1 MAGTL
6 AGKTALVTGAS
17 RGIGRAIALRLA
29 RDGALVAVHYGT
41 NRPAA
46 EATVADIERAGGRA
60 FAVGADLASLSEIA
74 HLFKELDEELT
85 RLTGAAE
92 FDILVN
98 NAGIGLVGAV
108 DDTTEE
114 TFDRQFDINVKG
126 LFFVTKNAVS
136 RLRDGGRMINI
147 SSLVASRPYPDCAA
161 YAATKG
167 AVNNLTMAF
176 SAQLAPRG
184 ITVNAVAPGLTATD
198 FVSDYLKDENYVR
211 MVKSTTVFGRL
222 GQAEDIAGI
231 VACLVSSD
239 AGWVTGQ
246 TIYATGGQQF

>member
-1 MAGTL
+1 VTGRL

-29 RDGALVAVHYGT
+29 REGALVAVHYGS
-41 NRPAA
+41 NRTAA
-46 EATVADIERAGGRA
+46 EATVADIEKAGGRA
-60 FAVGADLASLSEIA
+60 FAIGGDLRSLGEIGR
-74 HLFKELDEELT
+74 LYEELDAELT
-85 RLTGAAE
+85 RLKGTAE

-98 NAGIGLVGAV
+98 NAGIGLVGTV

-114 TFDRQFDINVKG
+114 MFDRQFDINVKG
-126 LFFVTKNAVS
+126 LFFVTKYAVP
-136 RLRDGGRMINI
+136 RLWDGGRVINI
-147 SSLVASRPYPDCAA
+147 SSLVASRAYPDCAA

-184 ITVNAVAPGLTATD
+184 ITVNTVAPGLTETD
-198 FVSDYLKDENYVR
+198 FVADYLKDENYVR
-211 MVKSTTVFGRL
+211 TVRSSTVFGRL
-222 GQAEDIAGI
+222 GQPNDIAGV
-231 VACLVSSD
+231 VASLVSPD

-246 TIYATGGQQF
+246 IIYATGGQQF